1 MPLKTSRG
9 ESSRR
14 NAIRHTGNGCGPLP
28 WYHHGLRERSLQDR
42 KTKPDTE
49 GVALSAHGVTMG
61 RDYLNRKQRNF
72 KKRKQ
77 GVPRFR
83 WDKLRCS

>member
-61 RDYLNRKQRNF
+61 RDAIRHNAHGCGPL
-72 KKRKQ
+72 
-77 GVPRFR
+77 P
-83 WDKLRCS
+83 S